1 MRLINAT
8 TMELEGPFTDY
19 QAPPYA
25 ILSHTWGDDEMS
37 LQEFADS
44 TARCGNREG
53 FKKIREAC
61 AQALRDDLFHVWV
74 DTVCIDKTSSA
85 ELSEAINS
93 MYNWYAGAH
102 VCYVYLQ
109 DLGST
114 SGDDLQGCR
123 WFTRGWTL
131 QELLAPSSRS
141 MTFFNSTW
149 DSIGTKRDLVEQI
162 STATEISVG
171 CINGECGIRSYSIA
185 DRMSWASR
193 RSTTR
198 PEDIAYCL
206 LGIFDVNMPLLY
218 GEGQERAFYRLQQE
232 ILRTSSDQT
241 IFVWSNHLSGGG
253 LSSSIDNALA
263 SSPSCFNSHT
273 SYEVA
278 RSLNDTYGY
287 SISGQGVTLRT
298 RSNRPQTR
306 ILLKCRRSGVYG
318 LCALSVTRLRTGQN
332 DFVRQSAAV
341 AEDISPDGLHEFT
354 DDITLTLRTDL
365 MSTYRFEDENHLHY
379 LIIVREP
386 SQESGYFLA
395 DKGGFLSEDSPRT
408 IAISPVANMT
418 PEGAVLSFHG
428 RDPTMTPF
436 FVALICER
444 STGDKNRHPWMESDF
459 IGVYDNPLRLSAR
472 PFYRELVS
480 HLHDGRIPDP
490 KRYRAALRGVRNGL
504 DIWTLGGGEL
514 VHVGVT
520 RNVDSILGHVGCA
533 RILAGASWDSHIRHI
548 PVDWGPLT
556 PSVSDQNLSSAELG
570 HS

>member
-19 QAPPYA
+19 RAPPYA

-37 LQEFADS
+37 LQEIADS

-85 ELSEAINS
+85 ELSEAMNS
-93 MYNWYAGAH
+93 MYNWYAGAQ

-109 DLGST
+109 DLEST

-241 IFVWSNHLSGGG
+241 IFVWSNHLSAGGGGG
-253 LSSSIDNALA
+253 LDSSIDNALA

-278 RSLNDTYGY
+278 RSLNDMYGY

-306 ILLKCRRSGVYG
+306 ILLKCRRSGTYG

-332 DFVRQSAAV
+332 DFVRQSAAAV
-341 AEDISPDGLHEFT
+341 AEDISPEGLGEFT

-418 PEGAVLSFHG
+418 PEGAVLAFDG

-444 STGDKNRHPWMESDF
+444 STGDKSGQHPWSVESDF
-459 IGVYDNPLRLSAR
+459 IGVYDNP
-472 PFYRELVS
+472 
-480 HLHDGRIPDP
+480 
-490 KRYRAALRGVRNGL
+490 
-504 DIWTLGGGEL
+504 
-514 VHVGVT
+514 
-520 RNVDSILGHVGCA
+520 
-533 RILAGASWDSHIRHI
+533 
-548 PVDWGPLT
+548 
-556 PSVSDQNLSSAELG
+556 SD
-570 HS
+570 